1 MDDFESVLRK
11 GLAGVTK
18 GAPLLVA
25 GLIAGVAYA
34 TALFNTIDI
43 NTADALAV
51 VISALISFIPLV
63 VVPYVT
69 GGAYG
74 YALEAAAGGK
84 PGWPTFFASAK
95 KHYLSLFFAG
105 LAIVVISS
113 LLSYPAA
120 LFLAVGGGGLSFLC
134 LIEILTLIVMFIV
147 LMFLEFYDV
156 AIVSENLGA
165 MDGLRASFA
174 FVRKNSGRVFLFFL
188 IVLVAKLFVQ
198 LPYFAAELLR
208 TMAEIGSNASLMF
221 NNTTTGELNSS
232 YFNST
237 LAAQAVPMSIPTLL
251 SIAVLQIL
259 VQMIVFAFV
268 VSFKTEFYKW
278 AKNFKSITDFDYDF
292 SEEKKI

>member
-292 SEEKKI
+292 SEEKKV